1 MPSDPVEQAYREGKF
16 PKSRCT
22 HYYKLLAKKPK
33 KTARL
38 LASLEPVLTP
48 PGEHDVLDD
57 FAEEQRQAAPVAAAR
72 SAPSGPTSYPK
83 GWLRPG
89 ETGVAGVF
97 GGSGTVVK
105 EEGAAVAGPGEVL

>member
-1 MPSDPVEQAYREGKF
+1 MVGDLVEQAYREGKF
-16 PKSRCT
+16 PKERCA
-22 HYYKLLAKKPK
+22 HYYALMAKKPK
-33 KTARL
+33 KTAKL
-38 LASLEPVLTP
+38 LASLEPVLGP
-48 PGEHDVLDD
+48 PGDQSLLDE

-72 SAPSGPTSYPK
+72 PAPSGPTSYPK

-105 EEGAAVAGPGEVL
+105 EEGAAVAEAGEVL